1 MLRIFGRLSVSVAIA
16 SLLAAC
22 SSLAPQAPVGPTGFA
37 PWTATNASYQMG
49 PGDEFEVKFPFNPE
63 FNERVQIAPDGAVSL
78 PLVGIV
84 KAGGRTVPDLTN
96 ELETR
101 FARDLRRP
109 RVQVMLR
116 NLGSQRVF
124 VGGEVNAAGVYPM
137 PGPIG
142 VAEAIQ
148 LATGAKDT
156 ARLGEVVLI
165 RRNAEGK
172 PMLRTV
178 DVDAFFAGKA
188 EDVPLQGFDIIYVPR
203 STIAE
208 VDLFVDQFIN
218 KPIPFSRNFTYAINR
233 NPGSVVTSTPVR

>member
-1 MLRIFGRLSVSVAIA
+1 LIMVRTCFRLCFAAFVTA
-16 SLLAAC
+16 LAASC

-84 KAGGRTVPDLTN
+84 KAGGRTVPDLTT

-101 FARDLRRP
+101 FARDLRKP

-156 ARLGEVVLI
+156 ARL
-165 RRNAEGK
+165 
-172 PMLRTV
+172 
-178 DVDAFFAGKA
+178 
-188 EDVPLQGFDIIYVPR
+188 
-203 STIAE
+203 
-208 VDLFVDQFIN
+208 
-218 KPIPFSRNFTYAINR
+218 
-233 NPGSVVTSTPVR
+233 